1 MAERVEQ
8 FAPEVPAG
16 TAATSPFSATFSM
29 SPGVVERVEIR
40 VPPGPSGF
48 MGFRLLHSGQ
58 VVIPFDQTDWLIADD
73 EKMDWPLRGYPT
85 GDKWSVQMYN
95 EGIYD
100 HTVYFRFFL
109 DEIPQQTALSLVPIV
124 ME

>member
-1 MAERVEQ
+1 VAERVEQ